1 MSKYG
6 PTAQLTANTENWAD
20 YYIDEVRK
28 VMAGT
33 WTGGRQTANGIKENM
48 VVLTPLN
55 KAVPPDVARLFEEK
69 KRAIIEGK
77 LIPFAGPLKD
87 NAGAMKLGPGTALTH
102 EQLMAINWYVD
113 GVDGSVPK

>member
-6 PTAQLTANTENWAD
+6 PHSQLTANTENWAD

-28 VMAGT
+28 AMAGT
-33 WTGGRQTANGIKENM
+33 WTGGRQTAYGIKEKM

-55 KAVPPDVARLFEEK
+55 KSVPPDVARLFEEK
-69 KRAIIEGK
+69 KRDIIDGK
-77 LIPFAGPLKD
+77 LLPFAGPLKE
-87 NAGAMKLGPGTALTH
+87 NTGVVRLAAGSALTH

-113 GVDGSVPK
+113 GVDGSIPK